1 MTEIKS
7 VYEWVVI
14 LLYKKAMR
22 ATSDAMPIIRYSGE
36 ENTELGCMERITN
49 LISTKNRDNDYLVM
63 KAEYTFVGEEL

>member
-7 VYEWVVI
+7 VYEWTVI

-22 ATSDAMPIIRYSGE
+22 ATSDDMPIIRYSGE

-49 LISTKNRDNDYLVM
+49 LISTKNRNLEYLVV
-63 KAEYTFVGEEL
+63 KAEYTFVGKEF

>member
-22 ATSDAMPIIRYSGE
+22 ATSDDMPIIRYSGE
-36 ENTELGCMERITN
+36 ENTELACMERITN
-49 LISTKNRDNDYLVM
+49 LICTKNRNFEYLVM
-63 KAEYTFVGEEL
+63 KAEYTFIGKEL

>member
-22 ATSDAMPIIRYSGE
+22 ATSDDMPIIRYSGE

-49 LISTKNRDNDYLVM
+49 LISTKNKNSEYLVM
-63 KAEYTFVGEEL
+63 KAEYTYVGEEL